1 MPSINQRKNLSYS
14 AKNIYDLVID
24 IEKYPQFLPWCKD
37 AKIVEKLSG
46 NNLHA
51 DLLINFKGF
60 LKKYRSDVLSKNE
73 NGTYFV
79 DVHAIEGPF
88 KKLNSHW
95 IIRQIDEKNCE
106 VEFFVDFE
114 FNPSLLSKIAG
125 AIFEKANQKMMQAF
139 EQRAK
144 EIYTKT

>member
-1 MPSINQRKNLSYS
+1 M
-14 AKNIYDLVID
+14 D

-37 AKIVEKLSG
+37 ARIVEKLST

-60 LKKYRSDVLSKNE
+60 LKKYRSDVLSRVE
-73 NGTYFV
+73 NNIYFV

-88 KKLNSHW
+88 QKLNSHW
-95 IIRQIDEKNCE
+95 IIKEIDEKNCE

-114 FNPSLLSKIAG
+114 FNSSLLSKMIG
-125 AIFEKANQKMMQAF
+125 AIFERANNKMMQAF
-139 EQRAK
+139 EDRAK
-144 EIYTKT
+144 EIY